1 MSRFSFLSIPKAEAK
16 HINAVAAKY
25 LRTNFPSSYH
35 RSISFVKAIPLSV
48 SQTGMFGRWCW
59 FTVPLGMDNSL
70 RQCLMPVQNLIAK
83 HHIFFTFPSQLLY
96 IFRVSFG

>member
-70 RQCLMPVQNLIAK
+70 RQCLIAGPEPNRETS
-83 HHIFFTFPSQLLY
+83 HFLHISITITLHIPC
-96 IFRVSFG
+96 